1 MLSSSVYHLSDI
13 SPVDHPPTGELSV
26 LVIPL
31 SVTDIASNYSCLYA
45 PLQSAVITHCL
56 YTQNRTA
63 TGAQ

>member
-1 MLSSSVYHLSDI
+1 MLSSSVYDLSDI

-26 LVIPL
+26 PVIPL
-31 SVTDIASNYSCLYA
+31 SVTDIASNYSCMYA

-56 YTQNRTA
+56 YIQNRTA